1 MNRLRECLFIRF
13 FRPFLPASRHI
24 HINIFKM
31 SKAFLNKKFKKNIQK
46 KHKKRE
52 KLSLLSDELP
62 ALDDG
67 TRAAD
72 ILLSA
77 CDITVEVQLCQLL
90 LNEIIIE
97 TLLLLPKRAAARFA
111 TAWAVA
117 ILARVTIL
125 HASRI
130 KYVVC
135 YKVICSQLSE
145 SCKCFSR
152 FAFASNH
159 SFHPFLPLKRHSK
172 ILILIS
178 IPNMQKRFR
187 NKKQKKYLK
196 NPQKKEPSLLQNLKI
211 FQLPN
216 RIYTSFQSIRLHV
229 RDC

>member
-1 MNRLRECLFIRF
+1 M
-13 FRPFLPASRHI
+13 
-24 HINIFKM
+24 
-31 SKAFLNKKFKKNIQK
+31 QK
-46 KHKKRE
+46 KERSFRS
-52 KLSLLSDELP
+52 SLMNS

-67 TRAAD
+67 TCAAD

-111 TAWAVA
+111 TARAVA
-117 ILARVTIL
+117 ILAWVTIL
-125 HASRI
+125 HAPRI

-159 SFHPFLPLKRHSK
+159 SLPSFLTAKAAK
-172 ILILIS
+172 QIFNFII
-178 IPNMQKRFR
+178 IFNMHKKFR

-196 NPQKKEPSLLQNLKI
+196 KPQKKGAFAPTKSQNFSTTKPYI
-211 FQLPN
+211 HFFP
-216 RIYTSFQSIRLHV
+216 IHPFT
-229 RDC
+229 CP